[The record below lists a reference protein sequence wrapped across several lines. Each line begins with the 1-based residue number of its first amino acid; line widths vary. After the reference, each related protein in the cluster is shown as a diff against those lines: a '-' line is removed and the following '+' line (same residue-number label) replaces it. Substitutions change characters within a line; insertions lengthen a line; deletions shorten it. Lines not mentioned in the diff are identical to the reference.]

1 MKTIVALLIIIA
13 AFVGYNSIFIVEEG
27 KQAII
32 TQFGEPIRGTFTNAG
47 LYFKIPMVQKVH
59 MFEKRILKWDG
70 DPNEIPTKDK
80 KYIWIDTTARWQ
92 IINPLHFLQ
101 RMGNE
106 RNATLLLNDLING
119 SVRDLVTKNDLVE
132 IIRSSDWD
140 VKYTMTEEVTSLETE
155 VIKVGRD
162 RFSNLVL
169 KDVAAVTREKNYGI
183 KLLDVMVKRINYT
196 TQVRNKVYARM
207 ISERNRIASR
217 IRSEGEAEKAEILGD
232 MEKKLKDIESS
243 AFRKAEKTRGD
254 ADAEATK
261 ISGMAY
267 NKDPEFYEFF
277 MTLKNYKS
285 LMGPNTKLVINADSP
300 VYKHLKVF
308 KRNK

>member
-1 MKTIVALLIIIA
+1 MKTIIVLLVLIV
-13 AFVGYNSIFIVEEG
+13 AFVGYKSTFIVEEG

-32 TQFGEPIRGTFTNAG
+32 TQFGEPVRGTFTEAG
-47 LYFKIPMVQKVH
+47 LNFKIPIAQQIHV
-59 MFEKRILKWDG
+59 FEKRILKWDG

-80 KYIWIDTTARWQ
+80 KYIWIDTTARWK
-92 IINPLHFLQ
+92 IINPLQFMQ
-101 RMGNE
+101 RMHNE
-106 RNATLLLNDLING
+106 RNASLILSDLING

-140 VKYTMTEEVTSLETE
+140 KKYTLTDEVTSLEADK
-155 VIKVGRD
+155 IKVGRD

-169 KDVAAVTREKNYGI
+169 QDVAKVTKEKNYGI

-232 MEKKLKDIESS
+232 MEKKLKDIESG
-243 AFRKAEKTRGD
+243 AYREAEKIRGD
-254 ADAEATK
+254 ADATATQ
-261 ISGMAY
+261 ISGEAY
-267 NKDPEFYEFF
+267 SKDPEFYSFF
-277 MTLKNYKS
+277 MTLANYKN
-285 LMGPNTKLVINADSP
+285 LMGNNTKLVINANSP
-300 VYKHLKVF
+300 IYHHLKDIER
-308 KRNK
+308 K

>member
-1 MKTIVALLIIIA
+1 MKVIVVLAVLA
-13 AFVGYNSIFIVEEG
+13 ASFVGYNSIFIVEEG

-32 TQFGEPIRGTFTNAG
+32 TQFGEPVRGTFTAAG
-47 LYFKIPMVQKVH
+47 LYFKIPVVQQIH

-80 KYIWIDTTARWQ
+80 KYIWIDTTARWK
-92 IINPLHFLQ
+92 IVNPLHFLQ
-101 RMGNE
+101 RMHNE

-140 VKYTMTEEVTSLETE
+140 KKYTLTDEVTSLDADK
-155 VIKVGRD
+155 IKVGRD

-169 KDVAAVTREKNYGI
+169 QDVAKVTKEKNYGI
-183 KLLDVMVKRINYT
+183 RLLDVMVKRINYT

-243 AFRKAEKTRGD
+243 AYRKAEKIRGD
-254 ADAEATK
+254 ADATATQ
-261 ISGMAY
+261 ISGEAY
-267 NKDPEFYEFF
+267 SKDAEFYSFF
-277 MTLKNYKS
+277 MTLGNYKN
-285 LMGPNTKLVINADSP
+285 LLGENTKLVINADSP
-300 VYKHLKVF
+300 IYQHLKQI
-308 KRNK
+308 KSE